1 MAGRQTSKDPAGQ
14 DQLVA
19 QMLSSLGC
27 LFGSP
32 SLARLDSTARR
43 QHLNT
48 ACALV
53 KEVVALSHSPMPLA
67 ESTLPSKLI
76 EPLLDGLATAYERL
90 PNQQAAYALLDD
102 LVRAALALL
111 DVVAP
116 GCRDSPSSSDSH
128 LFASP
133 LVCRIAR
140 RLEQTPAPGP
150 TALPDPTR
158 LALLGLLQV
167 AVPYVPPR
175 VPLTAP
181 RTAQDLDDF
190 STFLAS
196 DDDDDAWGAIDRLA
210 SAGLCGGCKGAADSS
225 DAQQQLRG
233 VLERV
238 WILEGSATI
247 R

>member
-1 MAGRQTSKDPAGQ
+1 MAGRQTSKDPACQ

-43 QHLNT
+43 RYLDT

-90 PNQQAAYALLDD
+90 PN

-175 VPLTAP
+175 LPPAAP

-196 DDDDDAWGAIDRLA
+196 DGDDDAWGAIDRLA
-210 SAGLCGGCKGAADSS
+210 SAGLSDSCKGAADSS